1 MIKTVDVI
9 LFMGQSNMAGRGDNL
24 SLVPFVEQT
33 AGYEYRAVSQP
44 DRLVPVTEPFGAL
57 ENNPDGVY
65 EPGMKSG
72 SMVSSY
78 MNACYENTGVPIVG
92 VSCSKGGSSILEW
105 MPGTA
110 YWRDAVDRY
119 EKAVEWLKNHEY
131 QIRSIS
137 IAWCQGCT
145 DGDNGMD
152 SQEYKK
158 NTRTFFEEWFSLGV
172 QQIFLIQTGNHRDE
186 VSLYVP
192 VQEAQEELAAEMDG
206 VIMVSRQLKEFR
218 ERGLMRDCYHY
229 KQAGYNIVGTEAGA
243 ASGKYLHQK
252 YS

>member
-1 MIKTVDVI
+1 MDVI

-24 SLVPFVEQT
+24 SLAPFVEET
-33 AGYEYRAVSQP
+33 VGYEYRAVSQP

-92 VSCSKGGSSILEW
+92 VSCAKGGSSILEW
-105 MPGTA
+105 MPGTS
-110 YWRDAVDRY
+110 YWQDAVDRY
-119 EKAVEWLKNHEY
+119 EKVVEWLKNHEY
-131 QIRSIS
+131 QIRSLS

-152 SQEYKK
+152 SQEYKE
-158 NTRTFFEEWFSLGV
+158 NTRTFFEEWLSLGIH
-172 QQIFLIQTGNHRDE
+172 QIFLIQTGNHRDE

-192 VQEAQEELAAEMDG
+192 IQEAQEELAAEMDG
-206 VIMVSRQLKEFR
+206 VIMVSRQLKELR
-218 ERGLMRDCYHY
+218 ERGLMKDCYHY
-229 KQAGYNIVGTEAGA
+229 KQAGYNIVGAGAGA

-252 YS
+252 YG